1 MRTTKLEKLSACR
14 EAIEWVKDQKSP
26 EKAWQNCHRG
36 DWMLWI
42 AKKLDVDDRLL
53 TLAKATCANQARHF
67 MTDQRSLDAL
77 DACFR
82 YANGELTREELNT
95 FAYAAYAAASDA
107 ADAADYAAY
116 AAYYAAAAAY
126 AASDAAYAAAAADDA
141 ASATAA
147 RKESLKKS
155 ADICREILTD
165 VVLQKYKNIKI

>member
-53 TLAKATCANQARHF
+53 TLAKATCANQVRSL

-95 FAYAAYAAASDA
+95 FAYAAYDAASDA
-107 ADAADYAAY
+107 ADAADYADY

-126 AASDAAYAAAAADDA
+126 AASADAAAAAADDA

>member
-1 MRTTKLEKLSACR
+1 MRTTKLKKLNAC
-14 EAIEWVKDQKSP
+14 EDAIKYVRNQKSP
-26 EKAWQNCHRG
+26 EEAWNNCSRG
-36 DWMLWI
+36 DWMLWL
-42 AKKLDVDDRLL
+42 ARRLDVDNRLL
-53 TLAKATCANQARHF
+53 TLAKATCANQVRSL

-95 FAYAAYAAASDA
+95 FTSAASDA
-107 ADAADYAAY
+107 ADAADYADY

-126 AASDAAYAAAAADDA
+126 AASADAAAAAADDA

-165 VVLQKYKNIKI
+165 VVLQKYKKLRYAKNK

>member
-1 MRTTKLEKLSACR
+1 MKTTKLEKLSACR

-95 FAYAAYAAASDA
+95 FTS
-107 ADAADYAAY
+107 
-116 AAYYAAAAAY
+116 AAAY
-126 AASDAAYAAAAADDA
+126 VS
-141 ASATAA
+141 
-147 RKESLKKS
+147 RQESLKKS

-165 VVLQKYKNIKI
+165 VVLRTHKLEENEQNT

>member
-14 EAIEWVKDQKSP
+14 EAIEWVKSQKSP

-42 AKKLDVDDRLL
+42 AKKLDVDNRLL

-82 YANGELTREELNT
+82 YANGELTREEMNT
-95 FAYAAYAAASDA
+95 FTSAASDA
-107 ADAADYAAY
+107 AD
-116 AAYYAAAAAY
+116 AAY
-126 AASDAAYAAAAADDA
+126 AASDAAYAAYYAAYAADAAYAAAA
-141 ASATAA
+141 AYVS
-147 RKESLKKS
+147 RQESLKKS

-165 VVLQKYKNIKI
+165 VVLRTYELPTN

>member
-1 MRTTKLEKLSACR
+1 MKTTKLEKLSACR
-14 EAIEWVKDQKSP
+14 EAIEWVKSQKSP

-53 TLAKATCANQARHF
+53 TLAKATCANQVRSL

-95 FAYAAYAAASDA
+95 FTSAASD
-107 ADAADYAAY
+107 AAY
-116 AAYYAAAAAY
+116 AAYYAAAYAADYAAYY

-165 VVLQKYKNIKI
+165 VVLQKYKTYKNE